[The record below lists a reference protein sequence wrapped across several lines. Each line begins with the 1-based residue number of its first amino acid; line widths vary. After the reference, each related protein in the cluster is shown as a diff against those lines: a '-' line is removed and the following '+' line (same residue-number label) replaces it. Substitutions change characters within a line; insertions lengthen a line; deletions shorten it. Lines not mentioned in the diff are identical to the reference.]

1 MSEMLKSRME
11 MQELAKQYDI
21 RPIPLPP
28 TPPAAPQSRL
38 EGGVS
43 SSPERDDDFFP
54 TEAQGSPPPSASTAG
69 PEDTAAAASSA
80 AAAGAPSPLPDSVI
94 VSMLRREALLTKAK
108 LHYLVFEHLQQ
119 DKAVRSLK
127 SQLKQ
132 VV

>member
-11 MQELAKQYDI
+11 MQELSKQYDI
-21 RPIPLPP
+21 RPIPTPPNPPPP
-28 TPPAAPQSRL
+28 TTDEPDLESGQAVTPAT
-38 EGGVS
+38 
-43 SSPERDDDFFP
+43 D
-54 TEAQGSPPPSASTAG
+54 
-69 PEDTAAAASSA
+69 SSA
-80 AAAGAPSPLPDSVI
+80 TAPSPLPDSVI

-132 VV
+132 VSGCR